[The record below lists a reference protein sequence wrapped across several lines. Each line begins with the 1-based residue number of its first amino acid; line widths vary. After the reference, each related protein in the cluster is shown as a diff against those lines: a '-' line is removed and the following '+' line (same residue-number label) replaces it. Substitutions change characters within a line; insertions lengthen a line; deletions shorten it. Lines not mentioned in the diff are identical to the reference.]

1 MEIRRLRMRGLTRF
15 ADLVDVDFNELAG
28 DAELIA
34 IVGGN
39 GEGKTTLVEA
49 MLPGALFRRLPSRPG
64 NLGAWC
70 TARDSLLEVEVDYAG
85 DCWRIVHEI
94 DAVGS
99 RGSSANL
106 LRNGEPVTT
115 TGNVRDFEAA
125 IRATFPPESVL
136 LASAFGVQTGAG
148 SFVSLDK
155 AARRDLFVSLL
166 GIDAYQQQAT
176 RAATARGHLDEAIRL
191 LDERITPLEDK
202 IARRASLLA
211 EIDVAELT
219 ERQAAA
225 FETVCAGQ
233 LRDAETKVQQVRA
246 AYDRASAELE
256 GARKA
261 RADAAGRVRD
271 IDGRLDVAR
280 RQLGEAEGEV
290 ERAAMLEADETT
302 ERTARATVAAL
313 EVEHATAEAEYKAAA
328 AAYRTARDAAEQARS
343 RTVALPVA
351 AVEGPLAKLR
361 ESPPPAVDEAVEA
374 NRKIEV
380 ATLQPLADSLAA
392 HTRGEATSTAGLES
406 ARAEL
411 DRLRKVAGLIG
422 EVPCKGE
429 VMISM
434 TPGPTMLVRDALDAG
449 VSAGRLLQAVAAA
462 AEPAEAEGR
471 NPYHALGGRSVN
483 CGACQLL
490 AQAREARD
498 GILTQEQKIRVGETA
513 HAIYARKVREAQDAV
528 DRLAVLRTEQQA
540 DDERRRKRERW
551 DREVADLEAKLGTA
565 RERAELAAAADATAA
580 AELERGKPIGAR
592 RDEVAARLHEAR
604 TALEPVAGSGDARQA
619 ALRAAAGAPALRAR
633 VVDLERELATATA
646 ALDALPVVDDTAEGA
661 ARAALEREEQAAGV
675 TGAREAHERAQAAA
689 RRASDALARL
699 RGALDE
705 VGNPAA
711 ERTALDARRAKLAT
725 RRAGFRLL
733 EQGLGRDGLQALEID
748 AAGPEVGQL
757 ATELLGEVAGGRW
770 SVELRTTRPSAD
782 GKRILEVFDLVV
794 YDGERGGERVFDA
807 LSVGEQ
813 SVIGEALKLAIA
825 VFNARRSGT
834 VCRTLWRDEPDAGLS
849 ELAAEAYPALLRR
862 AIRLGGFER
871 AYWIT
876 HRRSG
881 WEQADRVIRVEGG
894 RVRLDG

>member
-1 MEIRRLRMRGLTRF
+1 MEIRRLKMRGLTRF
-15 ADLVDVDFNELAG
+15 AELVEVDFAELAG
-28 DAELIA
+28 DAELVA

-49 MLPGALFRRLPSRPG
+49 MLPGALYRHLPSRPG
-64 NLGAWC
+64 TLSSWC
-70 TARDSLLEVEVDYAG
+70 TARDSLLEVELDHAG
-85 DCWRIVHEI
+85 DVWRIVHEV

-99 RGSSANL
+99 RGTSANL
-106 LRNGEPVTT
+106 FRGGEPVTT
-115 TGNVRDFEAA
+115 TGNVRDFDAA
-125 IRATFPPESVL
+125 IRATFPAESVL

-166 GIDAYQQQAT
+166 GIDDYQRQAA
-176 RAATARGHLDEAIRL
+176 RAAIARGHLDELIYRV
-191 LDERITPLEDK
+191 DERITPLEDR
-202 IARRASLLA
+202 IARRTSLLR
-211 EIDVAELT
+211 EVEVAELT
-219 ERQAAA
+219 ERQAVAH
-225 FETVCAGQ
+225 EDVCVAD
-233 LRDAETKVQQVRA
+233 LRLAETRVQQVRA
-246 AYDRASAELE
+246 AYERARAELE

-261 RADAAGRVRD
+261 RTEAAGRVRD
-271 IDGRLDVAR
+271 IEGRLDVAR
-280 RQLGEAEGEV
+280 RQLDDAEGEV
-290 ERAAMLEADETT
+290 ERATMLEADEAA

-313 EVEHATAEAEYKAAA
+313 EVEHATAEAEYRAAA
-328 AAYRTARDAAEQARS
+328 AAYRTARDAAEQART
-343 RTVALPVA
+343 RAVALPVA
-351 AVEGPLAKLR
+351 AVEGPLARLR
-361 ESPPPAVDEAVEA
+361 EAPPPAVDEAAEA

-380 ATLQPLADSLAA
+380 ATLQPVADRLAS
-392 HTRGEATSTAGLES
+392 HVRGDATSTAGLDA

-411 DRLRKVAGLIG
+411 ERLRKVAHLLD

-429 VMISM
+429 MID
-434 TPGPTMLVRDALDAG
+434 GRD
-449 VSAGRLLQAVAAA
+449 
-462 AEPAEAEGR
+462 
-471 NPYHALGGRSVN
+471 
-483 CGACQLL
+483 CGSCQLL
-490 AQAREARD
+490 AQAREAREA
-498 GILTQEQKIRVGETA
+498 IATHEQKIRVGETA
-513 HAIYARKVREAQDAV
+513 LGIYARKVQEAQAAV
-528 DRLAVLRTEQQA
+528 DRLAVLRAEQDA
-540 DDERRRKRERW
+540 DDDRRRKRERW
-551 DREVADLEAKLGTA
+551 DREVADLDAKLVAA
-565 RERAELAAAADATAA
+565 RERAELAATAAAAAA

-592 RDEVAARLHEAR
+592 RDDVAARLHEAR
-604 TALEPVAGSGDARQA
+604 TALEPLAGSGDARQA

-633 VVDLERELATATA
+633 VADLERELATARA
-646 ALDALPVVDDTAEGA
+646 ALDALPVVNDTAEGA

-675 TGAREAHERAQAAA
+675 TGAREAHERAQAAS

-705 VGNPAA
+705 VGDPAA
-711 ERTALDARRAKLAT
+711 ERAALDVRRATLAN
-725 RRAGFRLL
+725 RRAGYRLL

-748 AAGPEVGQL
+748 AAGPEVGQI

-794 YDGERGGERVFDA
+794 YDGDRGGERVFDA

-825 VFNARRSGT
+825 VFNSRRSGT

-862 AIRLGGFER
+862 AIRLGGFDR